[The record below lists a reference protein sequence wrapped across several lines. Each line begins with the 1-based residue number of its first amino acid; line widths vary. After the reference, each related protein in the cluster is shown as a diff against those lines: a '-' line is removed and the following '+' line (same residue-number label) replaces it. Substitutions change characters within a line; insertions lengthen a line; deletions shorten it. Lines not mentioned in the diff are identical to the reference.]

1 MTQLLPITIQFKP
14 FGRVYLLMIG
24 PVYNKPVNAVAYQN
38 DYQLALVVYRFQAKE
53 RCRCGDAS

>member
-53 RCRCGDAS
+53 R